1 MRARRLNRLATQ
13 TGSPQKAQEKPAAPP
28 ASPTKL
34 SLAPEGPLKRALAS
48 PLKNPPAT
56 HRIRTISGSQ
66 NISKIRTANE
76 ILTTLFTPHAE
87 YLQSLNENSWMKHP
101 ICDCDEE
108 LVAETVAAILMR
120 ELYYSSQ
127 NDSTDASCGFS
138 NYDLYNPPMS
148 KFANAFLYLVK
159 CHQRCSSLTLEGSPA
174 EQKCGHASRQL
185 IISHFGLI
193 FSGFLGTD
201 PKQSFGELLG
211 RLMLSQSLS
220 EGLLPAVLEELYANG
235 KEVFD
240 KILNET
246 LNIIR
251 IASEVTP
258 SSSENAASPSTCLAN
273 LVQFV
278 VQGTKK
284 RPVVS
289 LLVKREDWLITET
302 ESNLIACEIACKTY
316 LGSFLSFGVDDDPEI
331 LSSFTNLEE
340 INHKVRSH
348 IAKNLLLRLDAPR
361 QNFFIIME
369 GILKNGDP
377 EVQSREKMVSWLA
390 EMAKVNLKRAGM
402 MANEGQLAPL
412 SMMLNILHV
421 LQQMTSK
428 IGTAKIDETYI
439 FRKTCRTKPMND
451 TTISSNN
458 TDLEKFTNSLP
469 ESAAKFPTECFWLTV
484 LYHHICLSSELKRID
499 RKMKEMTHYVRELK
513 RVKASKPKNSSEE
526 INKKLITQK
535 LTTLIKKCMRA
546 IIATE
551 AYYHNERFYDRT
563 LSFFGKFAAI
573 LKKNMVGDG
582 YFELPLPEQ
591 QPPAW
596 SNFYE
601 CFIEDFI
608 EFAIFIS
615 TMLTVS
621 KEHPEFTEFVT
632 ISATSPSY
640 YRNPYL
646 VAKFIELIFN
656 LHPSH
661 NTANDPICFN
671 GIVQHEF
678 SKKRLAAVLMKF
690 YSDVEQTGA
699 SSEFYDKFSIRHHI
713 QVILMTMW
721 KDSYYQS
728 QIVSIAESSPEFV
741 RLVNMLINDTTFL
754 LDEAICSL
762 RKIHEIQEE
771 IKSAAWA
778 TTAEEQKAEKERT
791 LMSEERQVTS
801 YLTLATKTLQTFGE
815 LTTVIQKPFLKP
827 ELADRLVAMLNIN
840 LKQLS
845 GAKARELKVE
855 NKQKYTWKPEQM
867 LYLLAELYLNLQS
880 EAFIDF
886 VAKEERS
893 YSPELFNEAVLTM
906 KKVMNITPT
915 SQFTPERIEEWEAFA
930 KKVALRQSELLDDE
944 EDFEDAPDEYL
955 DPIMG
960 TLMEDPVLLPPSGMI
975 MDRGNIMRH
984 LLNMET
990 DPFNRQPMTA
1000 ADLQDAKELKTK
1012 IEEYR
1017 ASKKK
1022 S

>member
-1 MRARRLNRLATQ
+1 MEVPVEPEWEAPTADEMRARRLNRLAAQ
-13 TGSPQKAQEKPAAPP
+13 TNSAPQNPTPRVQPPPESPKKPTISDA
-28 ASPTKL
+28 
-34 SLAPEGPLKRALAS
+34 PLKRGLSS
-48 PLKNPPAT
+48 PLKNPPAS
-56 HRIRTISGSQ
+56 HRLRTLSGPQSV
-66 NISKIRTANE
+66 NRVRTANE
-76 ILTTLFTPHAE
+76 ILSSLFNAHVE
-87 YLQSLNENSWMKHP
+87 FLQSLNENDWMKQP
-101 ICDCDEE
+101 ICDCEEE
-108 LVAETVAAILMR
+108 LLAETITAILMR
-120 ELYYSSQ
+120 ELYYLSQ
-127 NDSTDASCGFS
+127 NDSTDAAAALS
-138 NYDLYNPPMS
+138 NNAIYSPPTS
-148 KFANAFLYLVK
+148 KFANGLLYLVK
-159 CHQRCSSLTLEGSPA
+159 CHQRCSTLIAEGSPA
-174 EQKCGHASRQL
+174 EQKCGHATRQL
-185 IISHFGLI
+185 IVSHFVLV
-193 FSGFLGTD
+193 FSGFLGVD
-201 PKQSFGELLG
+201 SKVSFGELFG

-220 EGLLPAVLEELYANG
+220 EGLLPAVLEELNEHG
-235 KEVFD
+235 KELFD
-240 KILNET
+240 EILT
-246 LNIIR
+246 DALNVIR
-251 IASEVTP
+251 IASEVT
-258 SSSENAASPSTCLAN
+258 SSASEYAASPSTCLAN

-278 VQGTKK
+278 LPGTKI

-289 LLVKREDWLITET
+289 LLVQREDWLVTET
-302 ESNLIACEIACKTY
+302 ESNLVACEMACKSY
-316 LGSFLSFGVDDDPEI
+316 LGSFLSFGVSDDPDI
-331 LSSFTNLEE
+331 LASFTNLED

-348 IAKNLLLRLDAPR
+348 IAKNLLLRLEIPR
-361 QNFFIIME
+361 QNFFIIIE

-377 EVQSREKMVSWLA
+377 AVQSREKMVSWLA
-390 EMAKVNLKRAGM
+390 EMAQVNLKRAGL

-412 SMMLNILHV
+412 SMVLNIMHV
-421 LQQMTSK
+421 LQQMSSKIATSK
-428 IGTAKIDETYI
+428 IDEKYI
-439 FRKTCRTKPMND
+439 FRKTCRTKPLND
-451 TTISSNN
+451 TTIASNN
-458 TDLEKFTNSLP
+458 TDLEKFSSSLP
-469 ESAAKFPTECFWLTV
+469 ESESKFPTECFWLTV
-484 LYHHICLSSELKRID
+484 LYHHICLSSWGRQ
-499 RKMKEMTHYVRELK
+499 KMVE
-513 RVKASKPKNSSEE
+513 VK
-526 INKKLITQK
+526 
-535 LTTLIKKCMRA
+535 
-546 IIATE
+546 
-551 AYYHNERFYDRT
+551 F
-563 LSFFGKFAAI
+563 
-573 LKKNMVGDG
+573 MVGGDG
-582 YFELPLPEQ
+582 YFELPLPDQ
-591 QPPAW
+591 QPPEW
-596 SNFYE
+596 SNFFE

-608 EFAIFIS
+608 EFSIFIS
-615 TMLTVS
+615 RQSLTAMVVIF
-621 KEHPEFTEFVT
+621 KEHPEFVEFIT

-678 SKKRLAAVLMKF
+678 SKKRLAPVLMKF

-721 KDSYYQS
+721 KDPYYQE

-771 IKSAAWA
+771 MKSAAWA
-778 TTAEEQKAEKERT
+778 SMDEEQKSEKERT

-815 LTTVIQKPFLKP
+815 LTKVIQKPFLKP

-855 NKQKYTWKPEQM
+855 NKQKYNWKPEQM
-867 LYLLAELYLNLQS
+867 LFLLAELYLNLQS
-880 EAFIDF
+880 ASFIDF

-893 YSPELFNEAVLTM
+893 YSPELFTEAVQTM
-906 KKVMNITPT
+906 TKNASPNGKSLP
-915 SQFTPERIEEWEAFA
+915 
-930 KKVALRQSELLDDE
+930 KVALRHSELQEDE

-960 TLMEDPVLLPPSGMI
+960 TLMDDPVLLPLSGMV

-984 LLNMET
+984 LLNTES

-1000 ADLQDAKELKTK
+1000 ADLQDQPELKAK

-1022 S
+1022 